1 MAIPDDAAL
10 DAMRLLASGAA
21 GATIV
26 GGESGVAGLAGLIVA
41 AAQPDWRQTLGLDH
55 ASRVLLFGSEGD
67 TDPDLYARIVGCTGD
82 AVRAG
87 ALK

>member
-1 MAIPDDAAL
+1 MAIPDHTAVST
-10 DAMRLLASGAA
+10 MQLLASGKA

-41 AAQPDWRQTLGLDH
+41 ATQSDWRQTLGLDR

-67 TDPDLYARIVGCTGD
+67 TDPDLYARIVGRTGD

-87 ALK
+87 A